1 MAQRVLKIVVPYGI
15 PVIAF
20 LALIYV
26 PPMFD
31 TPGDAVLRGTR
42 ECGWAIRTNSN
53 VEAKCQAFLKLERHG
68 PGDYKGT
75 AGDIWM
81 QVAEYRLLQG
91 DVGAPKEACR
101 QAMASYE
108 RMDEI
113 VALRSNRTT
122 PSESARRCSQSN
134 R

>member
-53 VEAKCQAFLKLERHG
+53 VEAKCQAFLKQLERHG

-91 DVGAPKEACR
+91 DVGALKGGV
-101 QAMASYE
+101 S
-108 RMDEI
+108 
-113 VALRSNRTT
+113 
-122 PSESARRCSQSN
+122 PSHGKL
-134 R
+134 